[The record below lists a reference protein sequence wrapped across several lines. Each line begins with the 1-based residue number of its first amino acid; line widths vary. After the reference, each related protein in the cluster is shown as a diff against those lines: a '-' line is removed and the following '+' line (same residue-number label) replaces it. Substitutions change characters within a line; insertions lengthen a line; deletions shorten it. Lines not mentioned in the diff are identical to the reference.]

1 VQLVTEIKLHRMLK
15 HKHIVEFENFFEDK
29 DNVYI
34 LMEMCHNKV
43 GYQKFSEKK
52 YILIEVLLVFQ
63 SMVELLKSRTRLSEE
78 EVRYYMLQVLDAVQ
92 HMHNQRIIHRDLKLG
107 NLFLNKDLE
116 IKIGDFGLATKL
128 KTDFERRRYGI
139 NILHSP
145 GSCSLSP
152 RTLCGT
158 PNYIAPEILNR
169 GDKGH
174 SYEVDIWSIGVI
186 L

>member
-43 GYQKFSEKK
+43 GYQKIFWNT
-52 YILIEVLLVFQ
+52 LMVPFTQ

-128 KTDFERRRYGI
+128 KTDFERRRYEI

-145 GSCSLSP
+145 GSLQSFP
-152 RTLCGT
+152 
-158 PNYIAPEILNR
+158 
-169 GDKGH
+169 
-174 SYEVDIWSIGVI
+174 
-186 L
+186 

>member
-1 VQLVTEIKLHRMLK
+1 MVPFT
-15 HKHIVEFENFFEDK
+15 
-29 DNVYI
+29 
-34 LMEMCHNKV
+34 
-43 GYQKFSEKK
+43 
-52 YILIEVLLVFQ
+52 Q

-128 KTDFERRRYGI
+128 KTDFERRRYEI

-145 GSCSLSP
+145 GSLQSFP
-152 RTLCGT
+152 
-158 PNYIAPEILNR
+158 
-169 GDKGH
+169 
-174 SYEVDIWSIGVI
+174 
-186 L
+186 